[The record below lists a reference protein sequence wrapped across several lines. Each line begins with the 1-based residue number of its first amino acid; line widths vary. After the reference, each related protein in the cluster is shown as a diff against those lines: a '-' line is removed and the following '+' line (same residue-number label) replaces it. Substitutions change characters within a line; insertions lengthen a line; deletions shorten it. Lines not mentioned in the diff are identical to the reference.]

1 MAWVIGGR
9 RGAVGIMIDWER
21 VKELRG
27 EIGADDF
34 TEVVEMFLSEA
45 DEAASRLTATLT
57 APAIEADLHFL
68 KGAALNLGFVA
79 LSALC
84 QDGERRAAAG
94 STDVDLAKVCQVYRD
109 SKSAFEAGL
118 DQAMAA

>member
-1 MAWVIGGR
+1 
-9 RGAVGIMIDWER
+9 MIDWER

-34 TEVVEMFLSEA
+34 AEVVEMFLEEA
-45 DEAASRLTATLT
+45 DEAVTRLSPAQTAK
-57 APAIEADLHFL
+57 AVEADLHFL

-79 LSALC
+79 LSGLC

-94 STDVDLAKVCQVYRD
+94 STEIDLTAVVQVYAE
-109 SKSAFEAGL
+109 SKLAFQTGL
-118 DQAMAA
+118 DQALAA

>member
-1 MAWVIGGR
+1 
-9 RGAVGIMIDWER
+9 MIDWER

-34 TEVVEMFLSEA
+34 VEVVEMFLQEA
-45 DEAASRLTATLT
+45 DEAVARLSPDLTAK
-57 APAIEADLHFL
+57 AVEADLHFL
-68 KGAALNLGFVA
+68 KGAALNLGFIA

-94 STDVDLAKVCQVYRD
+94 ATDVNLTTVNQVYRD
-109 SKSAFEAGL
+109 SKTAFEAGL
-118 DQAMAA
+118 DQALAA